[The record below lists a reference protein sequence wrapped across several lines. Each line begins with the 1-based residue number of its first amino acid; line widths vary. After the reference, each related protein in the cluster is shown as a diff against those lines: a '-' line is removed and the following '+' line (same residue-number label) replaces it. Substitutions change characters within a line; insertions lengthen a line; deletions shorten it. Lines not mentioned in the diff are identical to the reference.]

1 METGIIIIT
10 TWYVLNILW
19 LIYGFAKVKA
29 FIPKENTPSNPFTI
43 VVPFRNE
50 AQNLPKLLHSIEELN
65 YPYNLF
71 RVILVDDDSTDLFEI
86 PKTKFQVSVLKNIRK
101 TNSPKKDAINTAIK
115 NVETEWIVTTDA
127 DCIVPKNWLKTF
139 DAFIKEHNPKMIASG
154 VYYQTGNLVLDN
166 FQQLDLMSLQ
176 GTTIGSFGNL
186 QAFMCN
192 GANFAY
198 QKDFFEELNGFEGN
212 DNIASGDDVFL
223 LQKAITH
230 SPKKVYFVKSNETLV
245 LTQTEKSWS
254 SLFHQRV
261 RWASKTGNYSD
272 KYSKQLGLS
281 VFLMNLTCII
291 SLLLWLTNFI
301 TLELFISVMIL
312 KFIVDYI
319 LIRNTANFFKVNLN
333 YFSLS
338 SLIYPFFSSA
348 IVFYSF
354 LGSYKWKERTFKKQ
368 S

>member
-10 TWYVLNILW
+10 TYYVLNILW
-19 LIYGFAKVKA
+19 LIYGFAKVKT
-29 FIPKENTPSNPFTI
+29 FIPKESTPSNQFTI
-43 VVPFRNE
+43 VIPFRNE
-50 AQNLPKLLHSIEELN
+50 AQNLPKLMQSIEKLD

-71 RVILVDDDSTDLFEI
+71 RVILVDDDSTD
-86 PKTKFQVSVLKNIRK
+86 KFQISDFRFQIFVLKNIRK

-115 NVETEWIVTTDA
+115 NAETDWIVTTDA
-127 DCIVPKNWLKTF
+127 DCIIPKNWLKTF
-139 DAFIKEHNPKMIASG
+139 DAFIKEHDPKMIASG
-154 VYYQTGNLVLDN
+154 VYYQIGNSILDG

-176 GTTIGSFGNL
+176 GTTIGSFGN
-186 QAFMCN
+186 QQPFICN

-223 LQKAITH
+223 LQKALNYESENVH
-230 SPKKVYFVKSNETLV
+230 FVKSNETLV
-245 LTQTEKSWS
+245 LTQTEKSWL

-261 RWASKTGNYSD
+261 RWASKTGSYSGV
-272 KYSKQLGLS
+272 YSKQLGLC

-291 SLLLWLTNFI
+291 SILLWLTNFI
-301 TLELFISVMIL
+301 SLEVIISVMIL

-319 LIRNTANFFKVNLN
+319 LIRNTSNFFKVNLN
-333 YFSLS
+333 HFFLS

-348 IVFYSF
+348 VVFYSF
-354 LGSYKWKERTFKKQ
+354 FGNYKWKGRTFKK
-368 S
+368 